1 MSSKNRRKFLKT
13 AGSSALFA
21 SLGASFFTSCYEK
34 DEEITPNSDNNA
46 SEWEDGFNIAGTTIK
61 IDLNHDNFK
70 VLKTSGGWNRFDE
83 GALLIV
89 NVGSDIIRAFTSI
102 CPHAQ
107 CRTSWTYTSEN
118 FTCTCHG
125 SIFKNDG
132 TFISGPAGQD
142 LKSYTTKVED
152 NILTITED

>member
-1 MSSKNRRKFLKT
+1 MSNDRRKFLKT

-70 VLKTSGGWNRFDE
+70 VLKTSGGWKRFDE

-118 FTCTCHG
+118 FTCTCHD

-132 TFISGPAGQD
+132 TFVSGPAGQD

>member
-1 MSSKNRRKFLKT
+1 MSRDRRKFLKT

-34 DEEITPNSDNNA
+34 EEEITPDSNDKT
-46 SEWEDGFNIAGTTIK
+46 SEWENGFNIAGTTIK

-70 VLKTSGGWNRFDE
+70 ILKSDGGWKRFDD

-102 CPHAQ
+102 CPHSQ
-107 CRTSWTYTSEN
+107 CRTSWTYTNNN
-118 FTCTCHG
+118 FTCTCHD

-132 TFISGPAGQD
+132 SFISGPAGQD

>member
-1 MSSKNRRKFLKT
+1 MSENRRKFLKT

-118 FTCTCHG
+118 FTCNCHG